1 MEKEKK
7 SRSFRKLGK
16 FFKSKSADPEKGS
29 DEVQT
34 REEQLDPGYEAIVKE
49 PPASE
54 EHTLHVDV
62 YMETK
67 RKPFG
72 SWRHK
77 KKSRNSL
84 ARSPP
89 TSPGSS
95 NSSDRSFDA
104 PDGDHQ
110 LRPYSMIVNSSEDP
124 QILMREAN
132 INFQENMSRSPSAE
146 LSKKDSTKKPVLGK
160 FGNLF
165 STAKKKQSKSVP
177 ESPTSPTNEKSERE
191 RKRAQV
197 LVASSSKLHNQAPGT
212 SSVEYVSNQQSQLV
226 STEPVSHIGQS
237 LKVNFNG
244 NSDIRHTS
252 ESKNSV
258 KVTGESSIVEP
269 ESPVL
274 SPDVFS
280 DVSQRSP
287 LSPTFKVDRQSTE
300 KIVRQLIQSPGRRS
314 STDGEGKVSI
324 RKVSQEIHI
333 VKNGSPKVLTK
344 KTTKFSSRVS
354 DPKFR
359 ISERSVQKLGSTEK
373 INSTKVTSPV
383 AFGGDAKHQV
393 LQPGQ
398 LKPFLD
404 TAGGSS
410 SLDKP
415 VSSVDSS
422 PCLTPSEGDIFN
434 KPLEDKSKDENSSE
448 NGKVLAFDIYLSKTS
463 GTDSQS
469 SIKGSSSEDTMEKSP
484 NRKINRKRRSLKSQN
499 SQEENNAENTA
510 LQDNVFDESN
520 NEGVREYSNTPDG
533 VLKAASPESNGSSSA
548 NQELKAGTNNKLS
561 PKGESDKDKQQ
572 HPASSPMRKKNSS
585 APSSPTDRKAHD
597 RDSVFR
603 NQTAA
608 ASAKATEFNQPVPVS
623 TTNDAYVEKASV
635 PESLAGCVGE
645 SSSNTAEEDSRATTI
660 GGVDRRTKQESKQGE
675 QKLQSQ
681 RNTNQAS
688 DSNGSKLH
696 VAPNDS
702 LKSTVTSKL
711 NIPPK
716 PKNVELPIKS
726 KVVDNVEE
734 GTIEAIIPKG
744 NIASKV
750 SLFESKRT
758 SHKQIDFYATKNIS
772 QKKYVERTKLNFGK
786 QVKGSVSKENSS
798 LGKQSSISS
807 NSIGKKAENGHHE
820 IKADKKKEGTVVTSP
835 SQIQMEHRKN
845 GFELAVPDK
854 ILRENILPSEKNEKH
869 KKLTEKNSNSDALGE
884 SISTQTNGSKLD
896 EHTKNTLTQS
906 PENTSDYLVAVS
918 ADSEGGAV
926 SPKDPPDMGNKHN
939 SIKEPSDAVVSKED
953 DNVGLTKES
962 KTLHSDAVCSSLH
975 STVSSSTEQLQF
987 SDSKEMTE
995 VEREDQ
1001 TLTSKRKST
1010 GKSPETRMEAEK
1022 IQSQEAL
1029 IGDAKEDLKKLN
1041 AYLKTSQEGDLQKSN
1056 ETAEAE
1062 REAKTTSVKND
1073 TARLPK
1079 AQIDIEKNHPKEVSN
1094 SNSKGVQ
1101 NENTDSEGNPEV
1113 DLTSKEIIR
1122 AETEAQAATSK
1133 SKDTGK
1139 SPKARMGIKK
1149 IHPKENLNPNSKKDV
1164 QRENTDS
1171 EGSQEVDLPISKEM
1185 TEVKRETQTP
1195 TSDGKHTEKSI
1206 KKEMAPEKIQPK
1218 DVLNHDDKDVSKEN
1232 TDLEANHVVDS
1243 NELKMEITHDTAKQ
1257 LPDTIKEQ
1265 SNQEAIQEKFSLHG
1279 NSDLSHSEKESGAT
1293 AEPDLLNA
1301 IIPAGQ
1307 EQTISDQQ
1315 NHLLQNLTIGTI
1327 KASDGAKLEGLY
1339 TENPFPQIE
1348 DGVHASSESSQLKSG
1363 EFSVLNNFSPQNK
1376 LSTGSD
1382 KESESTFFHD
1392 VNNFSKPNTKI
1403 LTDLT
1408 KGIVSC
1414 PAETAKDDRSIY
1426 ESNEHQG
1433 DFNSTLSRSS
1443 RENELELQNNVAG
1456 VEEMSEKHT
1465 NTKAQQVNLL
1475 NTDDINKAIVS
1486 TEVDNKSTPNRNVV
1500 DSGIP
1505 DPTVPENGYLFDS
1518 HAITYTNGS
1527 LQHRVTQSFTNV
1539 QSSPETSFNDSVAS
1553 EEYTLDSS
1561 SDMEK
1566 FAETIRRLESP
1577 INLPQKRKKPRAPKS
1592 PGPYYGLPPIR
1603 EDYLEKILDNDA
1615 FSFGLGK
1622 KDRAKELAP
1631 MALFKMQSKETAEKL
1646 KPKRASA
1653 AQSMLLKSLKSKGEP
1668 LSIPQETCD
1677 KENADVTDLAVK
1689 RSRIES
1695 IYSGFKSPFAA
1706 RSEENVFSPSVTTVS
1721 TITTSFDTPRKEFTP
1736 SGKTCDLKT
1745 TDSVTTAHTSVKEG
1759 KGAFTQPSSEF
1770 LLSDSAEQSVSIPV
1784 HSMDRNQE
1792 GNIQANGDLSLKLPD
1807 SNGHLDVNHSTPE
1820 GNRTA
1825 PLFDSISALDKPDS
1839 SEIFYFKGQEQSIPD
1854 SSEVLPLKDSEK
1866 VNPRP
1871 GKVVILTE
1879 PEYGGAVFEIFSDV
1893 IDCTS
1898 WELSPTIFIKT
1909 VRGCWIL
1916 YELPNY
1922 EGRTIA
1928 LEEGDIE
1935 VTNPWGDES
1944 QDENSQSP
1952 VIIGSLRHVVKDY
1965 RVCRID
1971 LFTDPDGLGVMTSY
1985 YDDTEE
1991 VQVYGRLQRT
2001 CSVKVHCGVWLIYE
2015 ESGFQGVPFILEPGE
2030 YPDLSFLNIQEA
2042 YIGSTR
2048 PLKMGSRKVEIP
2060 HEPKIVIFEKP
2071 LFEGRQVELDKD
2083 MLTLKNVEISDV
2095 TEEQEPAFNTVGSMR
2110 VLSGLWVGYEKPGY
2124 EGHQYLLEEGDYE
2137 EWRQW
2142 GGYNGLL
2149 QSLRPIL
2156 SDFSTP
2162 HMVMYSEKDFDEKA
2176 SNINVLGIIS
2186 NMEETGFG
2194 VKIQSINILSG
2205 VWVAYESPDFT
2216 GEQYILEKGMYSN
2229 FSDWGA
2235 KNCKITSL
2243 QPILMEAL
2251 ESPGHF
2257 RVEVF
2262 SESDFKGER
2271 QLLEEDSSNLE
2282 EPFKIMSCKVIS
2294 GRWAAYDQADFSGS
2308 LWVLEEGSFPNLCA
2322 MGCPHG
2328 TVIRSVKT
2336 IKYEFSD
2343 PSLVLYG
2350 KENHKGRRV
2359 KLGKETTDLRAMG
2372 YSPDLRSL
2380 DVLGGIWVFYE
2391 YENYR
2396 GRQLLVAPTKIAQWS
2411 QFSGW
2416 NKIGSLRPLRQKRL
2430 YFKLQNKSN
2439 GMFMSTN
2446 GSLNDIKLLRIQVM
2460 EDTGVE
2466 DQIWV
2471 YHKGVFRCR
2480 IAEDCTLAS
2489 AGTVITTGSKLGLSL
2504 EQTGASMLWT
2514 ISPDG
2519 RIYCRSKSNFVLDI
2533 KGGNQYDQQHIVL
2546 NPVTEGKLSQLWE
2559 ICVL

>member
-1 MEKEKK
+1 
-7 SRSFRKLGK
+7 
-16 FFKSKSADPEKGS
+16 
-29 DEVQT
+29 
-34 REEQLDPGYEAIVKE
+34 
-49 PPASE
+49 
-54 EHTLHVDV
+54 
-62 YMETK
+62 
-67 RKPFG
+67 
-72 SWRHK
+72 
-77 KKSRNSL
+77 
-84 ARSPP
+84 
-89 TSPGSS
+89 
-95 NSSDRSFDA
+95 
-104 PDGDHQ
+104 
-110 LRPYSMIVNSSEDP
+110 
-124 QILMREAN
+124 
-132 INFQENMSRSPSAE
+132 MSRSPSAE

-165 STAKKKQSKSVP
+165 STSKKKQSKSVP
-177 ESPTSPTNEKSERE
+177 ESPTSPTNEKSEKE

-197 LVASSSKLHNQAPGT
+197 VVVSSSKVHNQAPGT
-212 SSVEYVSNQQSQLV
+212 SSVEYVSGQQSQVV
-226 STEPVSHIGQS
+226 SKEPVSPVGQS

-252 ESKNSV
+252 ESENSV
-258 KVTGESSIVEP
+258 KVTRESSIVES

-359 ISERSVQKLGSTEK
+359 ISERSVQKLGNTEK
-373 INSTKVTSPV
+373 LNSTKVTSPV
-383 AFGGDAKHQV
+383 AFGGDAKHQT
-393 LQPGQ
+393 LQPAQ

-410 SLDKP
+410 SLGKA
-415 VSSVDSS
+415 VSSTDSS
-422 PCLTPSEGDIFN
+422 PSFSPSEGDIFTE
-434 KPLEDKSKDENSSE
+434 PLEDKSKDENSSE
-448 NGKVLAFDIYLSKTS
+448 NAKVLAFDIYLSKTS
-463 GTDSQS
+463 GSDSPS
-469 SIKGSSSEDTMEKSP
+469 SIKGSSSGDTMEKSP
-484 NRKINRKRRSLKSQN
+484 NRKVNRKRRSLKSQN
-499 SQEENNAENTA
+499 SQEENNAENIA
-510 LQDNVFDESN
+510 LQDNVFESS
-520 NEGVREYSNTPDG
+520 NEGVREYSNTPDE
-533 VLKAASPESNGSSSA
+533 VLKAASPESNCSTSA

-561 PKGESDKDKQQ
+561 PKGESDKEKQH
-572 HPASSPMRKKNSS
+572 HPASSPLRKKYSS
-585 APSSPTDRKAHD
+585 APSSPTDRKAHG

-603 NQTAA
+603 NLTAA

-645 SSSNTAEEDSRATTI
+645 SSSSTAEEDSRATTI

-688 DSNGSKLH
+688 DSNGSKLQ
-696 VAPNDS
+696 VALNDS
-702 LKSTVTSKL
+702 FKSTVTSKL

-726 KVVDNVEE
+726 KIVDNVED

-786 QVKGSVSKENSS
+786 QVKGTVSKDNSP
-798 LGKQSSISS
+798 LGKQANISS

-835 SQIQMEHRKN
+835 NQIQMECGRN
-845 GFELAVPDK
+845 DFELALPNK
-854 ILRENILPSEKNEKH
+854 ILKENILPSEKNEIH
-869 KKLTEKNSNSDALGE
+869 KKPPTQKNSNVDALGE
-884 SISTQTNGSKLD
+884 IISTQTNGSKLD
-896 EHTKNTLTQS
+896 EHTKNTLTQLS
-906 PENTSDYLVAVS
+906 ENTTDYLVAVS
-918 ADSEGGAV
+918 ADSEGVVV
-926 SPKDPPDMGNKHN
+926 SSKDPPNMGNKPN
-939 SIKEPSDAVVSKED
+939 SIKEPPDAAISKED
-953 DNVGLTKES
+953 DNEGLTKES
-962 KTLHSDAVCSSLH
+962 KTLHSYAVCSSLP
-975 STVSSSTEQLQF
+975 STVSSSTEHLQL
-987 SDSKEMTE
+987 SDSEEMTE
-995 VEREDQ
+995 FEREGQ
-1001 TLTSKRKST
+1001 TLTSKSKGT
-1010 GKSPETRMEAEK
+1010 
-1022 IQSQEAL
+1022 
-1029 IGDAKEDLKKLN
+1029 
-1041 AYLKTSQEGDLQKSN
+1041 GDLLKYL
-1056 ETAEAE
+1056 ETTEAE
-1062 REAKTTSVKND
+1062 REAKTSTSAKNE
-1073 TARLPK
+1073 TAKLPK
-1079 AQIDIEKNHPKEVSN
+1079 AIIDKEKNYPKEVLN
-1094 SNSKGVQ
+1094 GNSKGIQ
-1101 NENTDSEGNPEV
+1101 KENTDSEENPEV
-1113 DLTSKEIIR
+1113 DLIGKEINR
-1122 AETEAQAATSK
+1122 VETEAQSATAK
-1133 SKDTGK
+1133 SKDTCK
-1139 SPKARMGIKK
+1139 SPKARMGTKK
-1149 IHPKENLNPNSKKDV
+1149 IVPNENLNPNSKKDFH
-1164 QRENTDS
+1164 RENIDS
-1171 EGSQEVDLPISKEM
+1171 VGSQEVDLPSRKEI
-1185 TEVKRETQTP
+1185 TEVKREAQTP
-1195 TSDGKHTEKSI
+1195 TSEGKDIENSLEEI
-1206 KKEMAPEKIQPK
+1206 APEKIQSK
-1218 DVLNHDDKDVSKEN
+1218 EVLNNDKDVPKEN
-1232 TDLEANHVVDS
+1232 VASEANHEVDG
-1243 NELKMEITHDTAKQ
+1243 NELKMEIAHGNSKQ
-1257 LPDTIKEQ
+1257 LPNAIKKQ
-1265 SNQEAIQEKFSLHG
+1265 SIPEAVEEKFSLHG
-1279 NSDLSHSEKESGAT
+1279 NSDLAHHEKESGAT
-1293 AEPDLLNA
+1293 AEPNLLNS
-1301 IIPAGQ
+1301 IILAAQ
-1307 EQTISDQQ
+1307 EQTISNQQ
-1315 NHLLQNLTIGTI
+1315 NDLLPSLTIGTI
-1327 KASDGAKLEGLY
+1327 KASDGAKLEGSF
-1339 TENPFPQIE
+1339 TENPSPQIE
-1348 DGVHASSESSQLKSG
+1348 DGVHQSSANSQLDSG
-1363 EFSVLNNFSPQNK
+1363 EFSVLNKVSPQNK
-1376 LSTGSD
+1376 LPAGSD
-1382 KESESTFFHD
+1382 KESEPTFFLG
-1392 VNNFSKPNTKI
+1392 VNIFSNPNTKI
-1403 LTDLT
+1403 LTDLS

-1414 PAETAKDDRSIY
+1414 PETERDDRSIF
-1426 ESNEHQG
+1426 ESKENQV
-1433 DFNSTLSRSS
+1433 DFNSTLSRSD
-1443 RENELELQNNVAG
+1443 RENELALQNNVAAID
-1456 VEEMSEKHT
+1456 EISEKHT
-1465 NTKAQQVNLL
+1465 DTIAQQVNL
-1475 NTDDINKAIVS
+1475 NADDIKEPMVS
-1486 TEVDNKSTPNRNVV
+1486 TEVDNQSPSNGNVV
-1500 DSGIP
+1500 DSDIP
-1505 DPTVPENGYLFDS
+1505 DPLVLENGCHFDS
-1518 HAITYTNGS
+1518 RNITYTNGS
-1527 LQHRVTQSFTNV
+1527 LQHRMTQSFTKM
-1539 QSSPETSFNDSVAS
+1539 QTSPETSFNDSIES
-1553 EEYTLDSS
+1553 EEHTLDSS

-1577 INLPQKRKKPRAPKS
+1577 ITLPQKRKKPRAPKS
-1592 PGPYYGLPPIR
+1592 PGPFYGLPPIR
-1603 EDYLEKILDNDA
+1603 EDYLEKILDNEA

-1653 AQSMLLKSLKSKGEP
+1653 EQSMLLKSLKLKREP

-1721 TITTSFDTPRKEFTP
+1721 SITTSFDTPRKEFTP
-1736 SGKTCDLKT
+1736 SGKTYDLKT
-1745 TDSVTTAHTSVKEG
+1745 TDSVTTAHTSGKEG
-1759 KGAFTQPSSEF
+1759 NGAFTHTSSEF
-1770 LLSDSAEQSVSIPV
+1770 LQSDSAEQSVSIRV
-1784 HSMDRNQE
+1784 HSMDSDQE

-1807 SNGHLDVNHSTPE
+1807 SNGHLYVNHSTPE
-1820 GNRTA
+1820 GNRTS
-1825 PLFDSISALDKPDS
+1825 PLFDSISAIDKPDS
-1839 SEIFYFKGQEQSIPD
+1839 SEIFYFQGQEQSIPD
-1854 SSEVLPLKDSEK
+1854 SSEALLLKGSEK

-1879 PEYGGAVFEIFSDV
+1879 AEYGGAVFEIFSDV

-1898 WELSPTIFIKT
+1898 WELSPTVFIKT

-1935 VTNPWGDES
+1935 VTNPWGEES
-1944 QDENSQSP
+1944 QDENSRSP
-1952 VIIGSLRHVVKDY
+1952 VVIGSLRHVVKDY
-1965 RVCRID
+1965 SVCRID

-2001 CSVKVHCGVWLIYE
+2001 CSVKVHCGVWLIYD

-2042 YIGSTR
+2042 YIGSMR

-2083 MLTLKNVEISDV
+2083 VLTLKNLEISDV
-2095 TEEQEPAFNTVGSMR
+2095 TGEEEETAFNTVGSMR

-2124 EGHQYLLEEGDYE
+2124 DGHQYLLEEGDYE
-2137 EWRQW
+2137 EWSHW

-2162 HMVMYSEKDFDEKA
+2162 HIVMYSEKDFDEKA

-2194 VKIQSINILSG
+2194 VKIQSIDILSG

-2257 RVEVF
+2257 RVELF

-2271 QLLEEDSSNLE
+2271 QLLEADSSNLE
-2282 EPFKIMSCKVIS
+2282 ESFTVMSCKVIC
-2294 GRWAAYDQADFSGS
+2294 GRWAAYDQVDFLGN

-2350 KENHKGRRV
+2350 NGNYKGRRV

-2380 DVLGGIWVFYE
+2380 DVQGGIWVFYE

-2396 GRQLLVAPTKIAQWS
+2396 GRQLLVSPNKIAQWS

-2416 NKIGSLRPLRQKRL
+2416 NNIGSLRPLRQKRL

-2439 GMFMSTN
+2439 EMFMSTN

-2460 EDTGVE
+2460 EDTGSD

-2504 EQTGASMLWT
+2504 QQTGASMLWT

-2519 RIYCRSKSNFVLDI
+2519 RIYCRSKPNFVLDI

>member
-16 FFKSKSADPEKGS
+16 FFKSKSADPEKGT
-29 DEVQT
+29 DEVQK

-49 PPASE
+49 SPASE
-54 EHTLHVDV
+54 EHTSHVDAH
-62 YMETK
+62 METK

-77 KKSRNSL
+77 KKNRNSL
-84 ARSPP
+84 ASSPP
-89 TSPGSS
+89 TSPGSP
-95 NSSDRSFDA
+95 NSSDRSFDVQ
-104 PDGDHQ
+104 DGDHQ
-110 LRPYSMIVNSSEDP
+110 LRLYSVSVNSSEDP
-124 QILMREAN
+124 EILVANMREAN
-132 INFQENMSRSPSAE
+132 TNFQETMSRSSSTE

-165 STAKKKQSKSVP
+165 STAKKKPVKSVS
-177 ESPTSPTNEKSERE
+177 ESPTSPTNEKSEKE

-197 LVASSSKLHNQAPGT
+197 LAVSSSRLHNQAPGT
-212 SSVEYVSNQQSQLV
+212 SSVEYNSDHQTQVVSK
-226 STEPVSHIGQS
+226 EPVSPVGQS

-252 ESKNSV
+252 ES
-258 KVTGESSIVEP
+258 GESSIVES

-359 ISERSVQKLGSTEK
+359 ISERSVKKLGSTEK
-373 INSTKVTSPV
+373 INFTKVTSPV
-383 AFGGDAKHQV
+383 AFGGDAKHQA
-393 LQPGQ
+393 LQPAQ
-398 LKPFLD
+398 LKAFLD

-410 SLDKP
+410 SLGKA
-415 VSSVDSS
+415 VRSADSS
-422 PCLTPSEGDIFN
+422 PSLSPSEGDIFTE
-434 KPLEDKSKDENSSE
+434 PLEDKSKDENSSE
-448 NGKVLAFDIYLSKTS
+448 NAKVLAFDIYLSKTS

-469 SIKGSSSEDTMEKSP
+469 SIKGSYSGDTMEKSP
-484 NRKINRKRRSLKSQN
+484 NRKVNRKRRSLKSQN
-499 SQEENNAENTA
+499 SQEENNAENIA
-510 LQDNVFDESN
+510 LQDNVFDESS
-520 NEGVREYSNTPDG
+520 EGVRDYSNTPDG
-533 VLKAASPESNGSSSA
+533 VLKAASPESNGSTSA
-548 NQELKAGTNNKLS
+548 NQELKAGTNSKLS

-585 APSSPTDRKAHD
+585 APSSPTDRKAHC

-608 ASAKATEFNQPVPVS
+608 ASAKATEFNHPVPVS

-645 SSSNTAEEDSRATTI
+645 SSSSTAEEDSRATTI

-696 VAPNDS
+696 VALNDS
-702 LKSTVTSKL
+702 SKSTVTSKL

-726 KVVDNVEE
+726 KIVDNVEE

-758 SHKQIDFYATKNIS
+758 SHKQIDFFATKNIS

-786 QVKGSVSKENSS
+786 QVKGTGSKDISS
-798 LGKQSSISS
+798 LGKQANISS

-820 IKADKKKEGTVVTSP
+820 IKTDKKKEGTVVTSP
-835 SQIQMEHRKN
+835 SQIQMEHGRN
-845 GFELAVPDK
+845 GFELALPDK
-854 ILRENILPSEKNEKH
+854 ILKENILPSEKNEKY
-869 KKLTEKNSNSDALGE
+869 KKPPTQKNSNVDALCE
-884 SISTQTNGSKLD
+884 TIRTQSNGSKVD
-896 EHTKNTLTQS
+896 EYTKNTLTQS
-906 PENTSDYLVAVS
+906 YENTSDNLVAVS
-918 ADSEGGAV
+918 ADSEGGV
-926 SPKDPPDMGNKHN
+926 VLPKDPPDMGNRHN
-939 SIKEPSDAVVSKED
+939 SIKEPSDAAISKQD
-953 DNVGLTKES
+953 DNEDLTKES
-962 KTLHSDAVCSSLH
+962 KTVHSDAVCSSLH
-975 STVSSSTEQLQF
+975 STVSSSTDHLQL

-1001 TLTSKRKST
+1001 TLTSKRKGT
-1010 GKSPETRMEAEK
+1010 DKSPETRMETAK
-1022 IQSQEAL
+1022 IQSKTFL
-1029 IGDAKEDLKKLN
+1029 IGDAKEDFEKLN
-1041 AYLKTSQEGDLQKSN
+1041 AYLKVSHEGDLLKHK
-1056 ETAEAE
+1056 ETTESE
-1062 REAKTTSVKND
+1062 REAKTSTSVKNE
-1073 TARLPK
+1073 TAKLPK
-1079 AQIDIEKNHPKEVSN
+1079 TRIDEEKNYPKEVLN
-1094 SNSKGVQ
+1094 GNSKGVQ
-1101 NENTDSEGNPEV
+1101 KENTASEENPEV
-1113 DLTSKEIIR
+1113 DLISKEITR
-1122 AETEAQAATSK
+1122 VETEAQAATANN
-1133 SKDTGK
+1133 KDTGK
-1139 SPKARMGIKK
+1139 SPTSRMGTKK
-1149 IHPKENLNPNSKKDV
+1149 IHPKENLNSNSNKDV
-1164 QRENTDS
+1164 QRENIDS
-1171 EGSQEVDLPISKEM
+1171 EGSQEVDLPNRNEM
-1185 TEVKRETQTP
+1185 TEFKREAQTP
-1195 TSDGKHTEKSI
+1195 TSEGKDTKKSL
-1206 KKEMAPEKIQPK
+1206 KEIAPEIIQPK
-1218 DVLNHDDKDVSKEN
+1218 EVLNNDDKDVPKEN
-1232 TDLEANHVVDS
+1232 IASEANHEVDL
-1243 NELKMEITHDTAKQ
+1243 NELKMEITHDTSKQ
-1257 LPDTIKEQ
+1257 LPNTIKEQ
-1265 SNQEAIQEKFSLHG
+1265 SNREAVQETFSLHE
-1279 NSDLSHSEKESGAT
+1279 NSDLAHHERESGAT
-1293 AEPDLLNA
+1293 AEPYLLNVV
-1301 IIPAGQ
+1301 IPAGQ
-1307 EQTISDQQ
+1307 EQTMSNQQ
-1315 NHLLQNLTIGTI
+1315 NDLLP
-1327 KASDGAKLEGLY
+1327 SHGAKLEGSY
-1339 TENPFPQIE
+1339 TENPSPQIE
-1348 DGVHASSESSQLKSG
+1348 DGIHQSSVNSQLDAG
-1363 EFSVLNNFSPQNK
+1363 EFSVHNNVSPQNK
-1376 LSTGSD
+1376 HPTGSD
-1382 KESESTFFHD
+1382 KESEPTFSHG
-1392 VNNFSKPNTKI
+1392 VNIFSKPNTKI
-1403 LTDLT
+1403 LTDVT

-1414 PAETAKDDRSIY
+1414 AETAIDDLSIY
-1426 ESNEHQG
+1426 EIKEQQV
-1433 DFNSTLSRSS
+1433 DFNSTLIRSG
-1443 RENELELQNNVAG
+1443 RENELELQNNVAT
-1456 VEEMSEKHT
+1456 VEEMSEKPT
-1465 NTKAQQVNLL
+1465 NIKAQQINVL
-1475 NTDDINKAIVS
+1475 NADDIKKPMTS
-1486 TEVDNKSTPNRNVV
+1486 TEVDNKRTPNGNVV
-1500 DSGIP
+1500 DSDIP
-1505 DPTVPENGYLFDS
+1505 DPTLPENGYLFDS
-1518 HAITYTNGS
+1518 RNITYSNGS
-1527 LQHRVTQSFTNV
+1527 LQHGMTQESFTKM
-1539 QSSPETSFNDSVAS
+1539 QSSPETSFNDCVEN
-1553 EEYTLDSS
+1553 EEYALDSS

-1577 INLPQKRKKPRAPKS
+1577 ITLPQKRKKPRAPKS
-1592 PGPYYGLPPIR
+1592 PGPFYGLPPIR
-1603 EDYLEKILDNDA
+1603 EDYLEKILDNEA

-1653 AQSMLLKSLKSKGEP
+1653 EQSMLLKSLKSKREP
-1668 LSIPQETCD
+1668 LAIPQETCD

-1695 IYSGFKSPFAA
+1695 IYSSFKSPFAA

-1736 SGKTCDLKT
+1736 SGKTYDLKT
-1745 TDSVTTAHTSVKEG
+1745 TDSVTTAHTSVKES
-1759 KGAFTQPSSEF
+1759 KGAFTHLSSGF
-1770 LLSDSAEQSVSIPV
+1770 LQSDCAEQSVSIPV
-1784 HSMDRNQE
+1784 HSMDSNQE
-1792 GNIQANGDLSLKLPD
+1792 SNIQANGDLSLKLPD
-1807 SNGHLDVNHSTPE
+1807 SNGHLYVNHSTSE

-1854 SSEVLPLKDSEK
+1854 RSEALLLKGSEK

-1898 WELSPTIFIKT
+1898 WELSPTVFIKT

-1935 VTNPWGDES
+1935 VTNPWGEES
-1944 QDENSQSP
+1944 QDENSRSP
-1952 VIIGSLRHVVKDY
+1952 VVIGSLRHVVKDY

-2001 CSVKVHCGVWLIYE
+2001 CSVKVHCGVWLIYD

-2042 YIGSTR
+2042 YIGSMK

-2083 MLTLKNVEISDV
+2083 LLTLKNLEISDV
-2095 TEEQEPAFNTVGSMR
+2095 TGEEQEPAFNTVGSIR

-2137 EWRQW
+2137 EWSHW
-2142 GGYNGLL
+2142 GGYNGVV

-2162 HMVMYSEKDFDEKA
+2162 HVVMYSEKDFDEKA

-2243 QPILMEAL
+2243 QPILMEAI
-2251 ESPGHF
+2251 ESPGQF
-2257 RVEVF
+2257 RVELF
-2262 SESDFKGER
+2262 SESNFKGEK
-2271 QLLEEDSSNLE
+2271 QLLEADSSNLE
-2282 EPFKIMSCKVIS
+2282 ESFTVMSCKVVC
-2294 GRWAAYDQADFSGS
+2294 GRWAAYDQADFLGS

-2350 KENHKGRRV
+2350 NENYKGRRV
-2359 KLGKETTDLRAMG
+2359 KLGKETADLRAMG

-2396 GRQLLVAPTKIAQWS
+2396 GRQLLVMPKKIAQWS

-2416 NKIGSLRPLRQKRL
+2416 NNIGSLRPLRQKRL

-2439 GMFMSTN
+2439 EMFMSTN

-2460 EDTGVE
+2460 EDTGAE

-2480 IAEDCTLAS
+2480 IAEDCTLAC

-2504 EQTGASMLWT
+2504 EQTGESMLWT

-2519 RIYCRSKSNFVLDI
+2519 RIYCRSKPNFVLDI